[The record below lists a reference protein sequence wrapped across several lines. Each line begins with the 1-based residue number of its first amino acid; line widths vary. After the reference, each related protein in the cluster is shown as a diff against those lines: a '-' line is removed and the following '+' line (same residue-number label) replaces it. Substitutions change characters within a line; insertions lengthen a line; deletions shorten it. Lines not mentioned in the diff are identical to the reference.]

1 MKLMTAVVMLTGT
14 DETSVLSAG
23 PQPMP
28 EGFSRSINSATMKVT
43 CRDATD
49 SSAQAYAGSGDD
61 GIISH
66 KKKGCPKAQ
75 NPVLLPKVSNK
86 FSKAGTTQCG
96 EARPQKKTPFV
107 PSSAHE
113 SVEAIE
119 VKKGETETQ
128 WMFDEEVL
136 QEERRKVQ
144 ATNLT
149 CLDASL
155 SKAQVFA
162 HLQRSGI
169 NLSIK
174 LEVQPKHSAYPLVFS
189 QLMYSE
195 SILLDRVQKN
205 ALLKFDSEHGNQ
217 SCTLKRALFHIS

>member
-28 EGFSRSINSATMKVT
+28 EGFSRSINLATMKVT

-49 SSAQAYAGSGDD
+49 SMAQAYAGSGDD

-66 KKKGCPKAQ
+66 KRKGSPKAR
-75 NPVLLPKVSNK
+75 NPGVLPKVSNN
-86 FSKAGTTQCG
+86 FSKV
-96 EARPQKKTPFV
+96 V
-107 PSSAHE
+107 PSSAHT

-119 VKKGETETQ
+119 VKKGEMETQ

-144 ATNLT
+144 ATKLT

>member
-1 MKLMTAVVMLTGT
+1 MLTGT

-28 EGFSRSINSATMKVT
+28 EGFSRSINLATMKVT

-49 SSAQAYAGSGDD
+49 SSAKAYAGSGDD
-61 GIISH
+61 RIISH
-66 KKKGCPKAQ
+66 KKKGSPKAR
-75 NPVLLPKVSNK
+75 NPGVLPKFSDN
-86 FSKAGTTQCG
+86 FSKV
-96 EARPQKKTPFV
+96 V
-107 PSSAHE
+107 PSPA
-113 SVEAIE
+113 
-119 VKKGETETQ
+119 
-128 WMFDEEVL
+128 FDEEVL

-144 ATNLT
+144 ATKLT

>member
-1 MKLMTAVVMLTGT
+1 
-14 DETSVLSAG
+14 
-23 PQPMP
+23 MP
-28 EGFSRSINSATMKVT
+28 EGFSRSINLATMKVT

-49 SSAQAYAGSGDD
+49 SSAKAYAGSGDD
-61 GIISH
+61 RIISH
-66 KKKGCPKAQ
+66 KKKGSPKAR
-75 NPVLLPKVSNK
+75 NPGVLPKFSDN
-86 FSKAGTTQCG
+86 FSKV
-96 EARPQKKTPFV
+96 V
-107 PSSAHE
+107 PSPAYT

-119 VKKGETETQ
+119 VKSEMETQ

-144 ATNLT
+144 ATKLT

-155 SKAQVFA
+155 SKAHVFA